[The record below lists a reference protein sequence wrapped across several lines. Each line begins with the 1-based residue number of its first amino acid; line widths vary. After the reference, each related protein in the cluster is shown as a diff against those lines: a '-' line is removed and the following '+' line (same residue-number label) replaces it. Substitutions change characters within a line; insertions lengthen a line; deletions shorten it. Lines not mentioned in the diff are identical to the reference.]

1 MPLVLSQ
8 KKDLVKEMTTLLSDA
23 DVVLTA
29 DYSGLTSNELNEL
42 RKTTREAGVFV
53 KLVKNNMLKMA
64 LKESQFASMSENVS
78 GPQIVAVGKEDA
90 GKFAKSIQEFIDK
103 HENLKPRAINYQG
116 QDLDISELKKLASL
130 PTYEEAISKLLSVM
144 QGPIQKLMGT
154 IKAVPNKLVRTIDA
168 VKASKN

>member
-1 MPLVLSQ
+1 MPLNLTQ
-8 KKDLVKEMTTLLSDA
+8 KQDLVKEMTAVLNDA

-29 DYSGLTSNELNEL
+29 DYSGLTANELNEL
-42 RKTTREAGVFV
+42 RKSTREAGVFV

-64 LKESQFASMSENVS
+64 LKESQFSSMSENIF

-90 GKFAKSIQEFIDK
+90 GKFAKSIKEFIDK
-103 HENLKPRAINYQG
+103 HENLKPKAINYQG
-116 QDLDISELKKLASL
+116 QDLEISELKKLASL

-144 QGPIQKLMGT
+144 QGPIKKLMGT
-154 IKAVPNKLVRTIDA
+154 MQAVPGKLVRTIDA

>member
-1 MPLVLSQ
+1 MPLNLPQ
-8 KKDLVKEMTTLLSDA
+8 KKDLVKEMATVLSDA
-23 DVVLTA
+23 EVVLTA

-64 LKESQFASMSENVS
+64 LEDSQFSSMSEYVS

-90 GKFAKSIQEFIDK
+90 GKFAKSIKDFIDK
-103 HENLKPRAINYQG
+103 HENLKPKAINYQG

-130 PTYEEAISKLLSVM
+130 PTYEEAIARLLSVM

-154 IKAVPNKLVRTIDA
+154 MKAVPNKLARTIDA
-168 VKASKN
+168 VRVSKN

>member
-1 MPLVLSQ
+1 MPLDLSQ
-8 KKDLVKEMTTLLSDA
+8 KKDLVKEMTTVLSDA
-23 DVVLTA
+23 NVVLTA

-154 IKAVPNKLVRTIDA
+154 INAVPNKLVRTIDA

>member
-1 MPLVLSQ
+1 MPLDLSQ
-8 KKDLVKEMTTLLSDA
+8 KKDLVKEITTVLSDA

-130 PTYEEAISKLLSVM
+130 PTYDEAISKLLSVM

-154 IKAVPNKLVRTIDA
+154 MKAVPNKLVRTIDA

>member
-1 MPLVLSQ
+1 MPLNLSQ
-8 KKDLVKEMTTLLSDA
+8 KKDLVKEMSKVLSDA
-23 DVVLTA
+23 EVVLTA

-64 LKESQFASMSENVS
+64 LKESQFSSMSENVS
-78 GPQIVAVGKEDA
+78 GPQIVAVGKEDT
-90 GKFAKSIQEFIDK
+90 GKFAKSIKDFIDK

-116 QDLDISELKKLASL
+116 QDLDINELKKLASL

-154 IKAVPNKLVRTIDA
+154 MKAVPNKLVRTIDA

>member
-1 MPLVLSQ
+1 MPLNLTQ
-8 KKDLVKEMTTLLSDA
+8 KQDLVKEMTAVLNDA
-23 DVVLTA
+23 EVVLTA
-29 DYSGLTSNELNEL
+29 DYSGLTANELNEL
-42 RKTTREAGVFV
+42 RKSTREAGVFV

-64 LKESQFASMSENVS
+64 LKESRFSSMSENVF

-90 GKFAKSIQEFIDK
+90 GKFAKSIKEFIDK
-103 HENLKPRAINYQG
+103 HENLKPKAINYQG

-144 QGPIQKLMGT
+144 QGPIKKLMGT
-154 IKAVPNKLVRTIDA
+154 MQAVPGKLVRTIDA

>member
-1 MPLVLSQ
+1 MPLNLTQ
-8 KKDLVKEMTTLLSDA
+8 KQDLVKEITSVLNDA

-29 DYSGLTSNELNEL
+29 DYSGLTANELNEL
-42 RKTTREAGVFV
+42 RKSTREAGVFV

-64 LKESQFASMSENVS
+64 LKESQFSSMSENIF

-90 GKFAKSIQEFIDK
+90 GKFAKSIKEFIDK
-103 HENLKPRAINYQG
+103 HENLKPKAINYQG
-116 QDLDISELKKLASL
+116 QDLDISELQKLASL

-144 QGPIQKLMGT
+144 QGPIKKLMGT
-154 IKAVPNKLVRTIDA
+154 MQAVPGKLVRTIDA

>member
-90 GKFAKSIQEFIDK
+90 GKFAKSIKEFIDK

-116 QDLDISELKKLASL
+116 QDLDISELKRLASL
-130 PTYEEAISKLLSVM
+130 PTYDEAISKLLSVM

>member
-1 MPLVLSQ
+1 MPLNLSQ
-8 KKDLVKEMTTLLSDA
+8 KKDLVKEMATVLSDA
-23 DVVLTA
+23 EVVLTA

-64 LKESQFASMSENVS
+64 LKDSQFSSMSENVS

-90 GKFAKSIQEFIDK
+90 GKFAKSIKDFIDK
-103 HENLKPRAINYQG
+103 HENLKPKAINYLG

-130 PTYEEAISKLLSVM
+130 PTYEEAIAKLLSVM

-154 IKAVPNKLVRTIDA
+154 MKAVPNKLVRTIDA
-168 VKASKN
+168 VRVSKN

>member
-1 MPLVLSQ
+1 MPLNLSQ
-8 KKDLVKEMTTLLSDA
+8 KKDLVKEMATALSDA
-23 DVVLTA
+23 EVVLTA
-29 DYSGLTSNELNEL
+29 DYTGLTSNELNEL

-64 LKESQFASMSENVS
+64 LKDSQFASMSEYVS

-90 GKFAKSIQEFIDK
+90 GKFAKSIKEFVDK
-103 HENLKPRAINYQG
+103 HENLKPKAINYQG

-144 QGPIQKLMGT
+144 QLSLIH
-154 IKAVPNKLVRTIDA
+154 I
-168 VKASKN
+168 

>member
-1 MPLVLSQ
+1 MPLDLSQ
-8 KKDLVKEMTTLLSDA
+8 KKELVKEITTVLGDA

-90 GKFAKSIQEFIDK
+90 GKFAKSIKEFIDK

-154 IKAVPNKLVRTIDA
+154 INAVPNKLVRTIDA

>member
-1 MPLVLSQ
+1 MPLNLTQ
-8 KKDLVKEMTTLLSDA
+8 KQDLVKEMTAVLNDA

-29 DYSGLTSNELNEL
+29 DYSGLTANELNEL
-42 RKTTREAGVFV
+42 RKSTREAGVFV

-64 LKESQFASMSENVS
+64 LKESQFSSMSENIF

-90 GKFAKSIQEFIDK
+90 GKFAKSIKEFIDK
-103 HENLKPRAINYQG
+103 HENLKPKAINYQG
-116 QDLDISELKKLASL
+116 QDLDISELQKLASL

-144 QGPIQKLMGT
+144 QGPIKKLMGT
-154 IKAVPNKLVRTIDA
+154 MQAVPGKLVRTIDA